1 MKRYV
6 KLSEG
11 KVFSSPVQ
19 GLLHKFAPG
28 NYKATV
34 AYFCQGNTKDY
45 MIYAFSRADGALH
58 LERFANAPESGCANV
73 LGLAAGD
80 EVNLKVGLGSGY
92 VVLKTLQG
100 KYQAVSSKSKDPLGP
115 EHETLEALAHS
126 LNEDP
131 AVPEITEI
139 LKDGK
144 QLLFKIHTPEEAE
157 PEAQGPDSVPW

>member
-1 MKRYV
+1 MRRYV

-19 GLLHKFAPG
+19 GLIHKFAPG
-28 NYKATV
+28 TYKATV
-34 AYFCQGNTKDY
+34 EYFCKGNTDSY

-58 LERFANAPESGCANV
+58 LERFTNV
-73 LGLAAGD
+73 LGLAEGD
-80 EVNLKVGLGSGY
+80 EVNLRIGLGSGY

-100 KYQAVSSKSKDPLGP
+100 KYQAIFAKSKDPLGH

-144 QLLFKIHTPEEAE
+144 QLLFKIHSPEETELEAE
-157 PEAQGPDSVPW
+157 EGSSVPW